1 RFAMKRQTESLDEF
15 KTRINAAAES
25 EESEHGTTGNDDN
38 WSLGATQR
46 HKGSLHQD
54 IWRGAAAELASCG
67 YLAVYPAQ
75 GWWRTRGALQ
85 RFDSEAKYSLVVS
98 IHAPEADVDLYA
110 AVETLVE
117 NMVENPVEI
126 MG

>member
-1 RFAMKRQTESLDEF
+1 MKRQTESLDEF

-54 IWRGAAAELASCG
+54 IWRGQQQSL
-67 YLAVYPAQ
+67 
-75 GWWRTRGALQ
+75 
-85 RFDSEAKYSLVVS
+85 LVVV
-98 IHAPEADVDLYA
+98 IWLFILHKVGGEPEALCNDLILKLNTVWLYRFMHPKQ
-110 AVETLVE
+110 T
-117 NMVENPVEI
+117 
-126 MG
+126 